1 MKERYNQTTTIP
13 ETLIVMKIILKDA
26 DFALTYSYISYALQI
41 NVYSANYNACKYEYK
56 LEIFTI
62 LLNMKQKYNHK
73 YKMTFCNIGH
83 SY

>member
-1 MKERYNQTTTIP
+1 MYI
-13 ETLIVMKIILKDA
+13 
-26 DFALTYSYISYALQI
+26 YISYALQI

-62 LLNMKQKYNHK
+62 LLNMKQKYNPK
-73 YKMTFCNIGH
+73 YKMSFCSIGH